1 MLIVLDFECEEGH
14 VNERF
19 VHHETQH
26 VECKD
31 CGARAYRKVSCPNF
45 KLEGFTGD
53 YPTAYDDWERKRKQK
68 LAEERKRKES

>member
-1 MLIVLDFECEEGH
+1 MLIVLDFECGEGH

-31 CGARAYRKVSCPNF
+31 CGARAYRKVSCPSF
-45 KLEGFTGD
+45 KLEGFSGD
-53 YPTAYDDWERKRKQK
+53 YPTAYAAWERKRNEKLKQDQ
-68 LAEERKRKES
+68 KRED